1 MEVMFS
7 IFLTIFFSLLFIKK
21 GTFKAHQGKTI
32 CVFIYFFWIYT
43 YRFVTSVVTVI
54 PLIPYYY
61 QLYKIPNKTQTDF
74 QNLPEKSPEIHILY
88 L

>member
-1 MEVMFS
+1 MFS
-7 IFLTIFFSLLFIKK
+7 IFLTKK

-32 CVFIYFFWIYT
+32 YVFIYFFWIYT

-74 QNLPEKSPEIHILY
+74 QNLPEKSPETHNIY